1 MLTLHEKA
9 DSNSKY
15 MDNET
20 NTQPTPAAAPA
31 PTAAPLAAP
40 TDARRPSYG
49 RGGAQGQGAKRRDR
63 GDRPA
68 RAERPRAEF
77 EQKIIA
83 LRRVTRVV
91 AGGRRFSFSV
101 ALVAGD
107 KKGRVGVGLGKA
119 GDTSLA
125 IDKALRDAKKHMI
138 RIPITKTNSI
148 PHEVYAKYSSGRIII
163 KPAPGRGV
171 VAGSAARSILEL
183 AGIKDVMA
191 KIVSPSKNQLNV
203 AQAALKALKSLNPSK
218 K

>member
-1 MLTLHEKA
+1 
-9 DSNSKY
+9 
-15 MDNET
+15 MDKDT
-20 NTQPTPAAAPA
+20 KNTTAPA
-31 PTAAPLAAP
+31 PVTPAPAAEAP
-40 TDARRPSYG
+40 KGTNPRG
-49 RGGAQGQGAKRRDR
+49 RSSQGQGGKRRDSR
-63 GDRPA
+63 GP

-77 EQKIIA
+77 DQKIIA

-138 RIPITKTNSI
+138 RVPLTKTNSI
-148 PHEVYAKYSSGRIII
+148 PHEVYAKYSSGRIFI

-183 AGIKDVMA
+183 AGVKDVMA
-191 KIVSPSKNQLNV
+191 KIISPSKNQLNV
-203 AQAALKALKSLNPSK
+203 AQAALKALQSLAPIK